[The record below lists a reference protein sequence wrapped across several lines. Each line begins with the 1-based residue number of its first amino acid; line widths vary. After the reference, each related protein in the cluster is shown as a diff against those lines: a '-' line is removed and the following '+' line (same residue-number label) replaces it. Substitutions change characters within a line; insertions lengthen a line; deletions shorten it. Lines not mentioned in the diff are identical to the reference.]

1 MGQIKGKGRVRNLKL
16 IAGLGNPGSE
26 YEHTRHNIGFEVID
40 SLSKAYRL
48 PLDKLKF
55 NAQFGKGKIE
65 GIDVLLVKPLTY
77 MNLSGEALSPIMNF
91 YQIPIEDILIVYDD
105 LDLPIGKIRLREKGS
120 AGGHNGMK
128 SIIQHLGSSDFKR
141 IRVGIGR
148 PIGREKVIDYVL
160 KRFSKEDQPTVDT
173 SIDQARKACE
183 EWLTTPFLKVM
194 NTYNG

>member
-1 MGQIKGKGRVRNLKL
+1 VRGLKL
-16 IAGLGNPGSE
+16 IVGLGNPGSE

-40 SLSKAYRL
+40 ALSQTNGL

-55 NAQFGKGKIE
+55 NAQFGKGKME
-65 GIDVLLVKPLTY
+65 GEDVLLVKPLTY

-91 YQIPIEDILIVYDD
+91 YQIPIEDILVVYDD

-128 SIIQHLGSSDFKR
+128 SIIQHLGSQNFKR

-148 PIGREKVIDYVL
+148 PVGREKVIDYVL
-160 KRFSKEDQPTVDT
+160 KRFTKEDQPSVDA

-183 EWLTTPFLKVM
+183 AWLTNPFLKVM

>member
-1 MGQIKGKGRVRNLKL
+1 LKL
-16 IAGLGNPGSE
+16 IVGLGNPGSE

-40 SLSKAYRL
+40 ALSEANGL

-65 GIDVLLVKPLTY
+65 GMDILLVKPLTY

-91 YQIPIEDILIVYDD
+91 YQVTIEDILVVYDD

-120 AGGHNGMK
+120 AGGHNGIK
-128 SIIQHLGSSDFKR
+128 SIIQHLGSQDFKR

-148 PIGREKVIDYVL
+148 PSGREKVIDYVL
-160 KRFSKEDQPTVDT
+160 KRFNKEDQPTVD
-173 SIDQARKACE
+173 SAVDQSRQACE

-194 NTYNG
+194 NAYNG